1 MQIKNNDRPT
11 VICHILMSLDGKISG
26 ASPISI
32 RAARVED
39 RKAPPLDRRGRPL
52 LKPIRP
58 VNIQDEPA
66 YRGMLIMGYH
76 NSLTALTSL
85 DLPVLARRCKGH
97 ENL

>member
-1 MQIKNNDRPT
+1 MLKIHSRFFSCSFTIHYTTQSI
-11 VICHILMSLDGKISG
+11 ISLFFI
-26 ASPISI
+26 
-32 RAARVED
+32 
-39 RKAPPLDRRGRPL
+39 
-52 LKPIRP
+52 P